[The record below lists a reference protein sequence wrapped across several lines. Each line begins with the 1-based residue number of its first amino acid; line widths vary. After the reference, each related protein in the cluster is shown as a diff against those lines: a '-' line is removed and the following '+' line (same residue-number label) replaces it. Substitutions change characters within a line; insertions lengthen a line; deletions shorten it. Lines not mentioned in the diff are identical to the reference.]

1 MVDWENGKPNA
12 RFWILK
18 IIKDNFHSGDRLV
31 ETKLPQWSQV
41 EGQAFATAE
50 GRKLLLIN
58 KRNSP
63 AEVTLPQSAPYTL
76 TVVDEQTGEN
86 NPRVTQE
93 IGTTL
98 KLAPFAVAVLTW
110 NNRGA

>member
-1 MVDWENGKPNA
+1 M
-12 RFWILK
+12 L
-18 IIKDNFHSGDRLV
+18 RL
-31 ETKLPQWSQV
+31 S
-41 EGQAFATAE
+41 
-50 GRKLLLIN
+50 N

-98 KLAPFAVAVLTW
+98 KLAPFALI
-110 NNRGA
+110 NEEEMCIRDRCIPGAAPRLPSP